1 MKRISIG
8 KYTSPIRDA
17 AMFIIGHYF
26 YAGDYG
32 KNLKAYDLANGEIGV
47 RLSNIFGDR
56 RFISLRWEGPNN
68 GYRQFG
74 EANLRLFEIRKDHGK
89 EDAITALFN
98 LGKDYGHGYVEVISV
113 NEEHVET
120 HAKLF
125 DKEEVMDLI
134 HYVNTQKTNPS
145 KQNRTFVRA
154 TGQEYQ
160 FIVVDQNMGY
170 SW

>member
-17 AMFIIGHYF
+17 AMFVIGHYF
-26 YAGDYG
+26 YSGDHG
-32 KNLKAYDLANGEIGV
+32 NKLKAYDLANGENGV
-47 RLSNIFGDR
+47 RLTNIFGDR

-68 GYRQFG
+68 GFRQFG
-74 EANLRLFEIRKDHGK
+74 EANIRLFQIRKDQGK
-89 EDAITALFN
+89 DEAIPALFN
-98 LGKDYGHGYVEVISV
+98 LGSDYGRGYVEVISV

-120 HAKLF
+120 HGNLF
-125 DKEEVMDLI
+125 DQADISDLV

-145 KQNRTFVRA
+145 KQNRTFVRT

>member
-1 MKRISIG
+1 
-8 KYTSPIRDA
+8 
-17 AMFIIGHYF
+17 MFIIGHYF
-26 YAGDYG
+26 PSGDYAN
-32 KNLKAYDLANGEIGV
+32 KLKAYDLANGETGV
-47 RLSNIFGDR
+47 RLSNIFGEH

-74 EANLRLFEIRKDHGK
+74 EANIRLFQIKKDQGK
-89 EDAITALFN
+89 DEAITALFN
-98 LGKDYGHGYVEVISV
+98 LGSDYGRGYVEVISV

-120 HAKLF
+120 HGKLF
-125 DKEEVMDLI
+125 DQADISDLI

-145 KQNRTFVRA
+145 KQNRTFVRTA
-154 TGQEYQ
+154 GQEYQ